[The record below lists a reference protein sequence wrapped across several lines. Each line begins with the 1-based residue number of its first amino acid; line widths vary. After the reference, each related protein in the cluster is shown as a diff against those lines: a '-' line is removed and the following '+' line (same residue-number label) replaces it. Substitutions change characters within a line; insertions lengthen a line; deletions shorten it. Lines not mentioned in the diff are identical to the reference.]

1 VSCDLLIIDAHELG
15 AARQKIFIAD
25 RFEPNNDPAIVAMAT
40 GCREMQSELK
50 MFQDRV
56 GALAPLW
63 WLTWSTN
70 GRSKMFRV
78 QIQAQT
84 TCSYKRTKDRS
95 NGEDVSEHSATALDV
110 ARVYSQN
117 RNASGEARYL

>member
-1 VSCDLLIIDAHELG
+1 MPHPCSPLLILAQPRLTWRRVSCDLLNIDAHELG

-40 GCREMQSELK
+40 GYRETQNELK

-63 WLTWSTN
+63 WLT
-70 GRSKMFRV
+70 
-78 QIQAQT
+78 
-84 TCSYKRTKDRS
+84 
-95 NGEDVSEHSATALDV
+95 
-110 ARVYSQN
+110 
-117 RNASGEARYL
+117 